1 MAPSPKRP
9 QEQDPTTSLR
19 RRLWLERAA
28 FGVVVLGLVLL
39 YLGAVPGG
47 RRVCLVTVD
56 GEPVAVLETRADA
69 ERILG
74 DIKSRS
80 GLELEQVQF
89 AQEVGLRDVSAL
101 RNPVRSDSQA
111 TEALSSRL
119 DVVVEAA
126 AILANGELVAALPIQ
141 AEAVRTLSL
150 LLTELAPPGRNTA
163 VFFKEKVKVE
173 MQAVAPE
180 RRFASAGEAV
190 QRIVQEASSGAEYMV
205 KPGDSAWRLARDH
218 RIPLS
223 RLAQANPG
231 IDLDNLLAGA
241 ELKIPGAQPLLTV
254 VARREVREEVEEVPD
269 RRTRTVRIT
278 YENGVETK
286 RDILGPSGVH
296 RIPRAAPQRAAPQR
310 AAPQR
315 AAPPP
320 AADPWRWRDEI
331 PL

>member
-1 MAPSPKRP
+1 MTPSPKQP
-9 QEQDPTTSLR
+9 QEQDPTASLR
-19 RRLWLERAA
+19 RRLWLERAT
-28 FGVVVLGLVLL
+28 FVVVLLGLLLL

-56 GEPVAVLETRADA
+56 GEPVAVLETRSDA
-69 ERILG
+69 ERVLG

-111 TEALSSRL
+111 TEALSAHL

-126 AILANGELVAALPIQ
+126 AILASGEVVAALPTQ

-150 LLTELAPPGRNTA
+150 LLTELSPPGRNTA
-163 VFFKEKVKVE
+163 VFFKEKVRVE
-173 MQAVAPE
+173 MRDVPPD
-180 RRFASAGEAV
+180 RLFPSAEEAV
-190 QRIVQEASSGAEYMV
+190 QRIVREASSGAEYKV

-218 RIPLS
+218 QIPLS

-231 IDLDNLLAGA
+231 VDLDALRSGA
-241 ELKIPGAQPLLTV
+241 KLKIPGPLPPVTV
-254 VARREVREEVEEVPD
+254 VARQEIREEVGEAPD

-286 RDILGPSGVH
+286 RDVLGPSGIRRMPPAV
-296 RIPRAAPQRAAPQR
+296 
-310 AAPQR
+310 
-315 AAPPP
+315 PPP